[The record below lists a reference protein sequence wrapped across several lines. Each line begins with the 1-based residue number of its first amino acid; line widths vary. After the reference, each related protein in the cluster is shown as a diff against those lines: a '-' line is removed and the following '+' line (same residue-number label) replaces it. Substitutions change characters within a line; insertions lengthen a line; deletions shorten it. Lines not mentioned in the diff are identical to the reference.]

1 MTTTTSKKQPKV
13 PIATKRTLDIQHSN
27 KLSQIQEHEDKQKGL
42 KEQLK
47 EVNKLIDSLNNQRRQ
62 NGTLNDQEFESYI
75 SSVDKRDELQKEIE
89 RIKEIIDETDY
100 YVNVGHTL
108 FKYYDIIEKGDGG
121 EDDGVNNINVGE
133 NSILKYFIKSNEP
146 VAEESD
152 AECSFNKRD
161 GRDDRASLLDK
172 YLAVTDE
179 NYVSPI
185 CFETKDACRHCGS
198 SNMKML
204 PHDGITYCGDCSSI
218 EFVSLEHERPSYHQ
232 ANYEISY
239 FSYKRINHLNEC
251 ISQIQGKET
260 TDIPQEVYDMI
271 LLEIKK
277 QKITNMA
284 ELTPKKLRGIL
295 KKLRL
300 NRYYE
305 HLIHLVSKLT
315 GLNIPHLDPEVEE
328 KLRVMFKMIQ
338 PAFLKHAPSSRKNF
352 LSYSYTLRKCVELL
366 ERDEYLD
373 LFPVL
378 KSRDK
383 AFEQDKIW
391 AKICQEL
398 NWQFIPSL

>member
-1 MTTTTSKKQPKV
+1 MNTINSKKTQKNI
-13 PIATKRTLDIQHSN
+13 IANANKRTLDIQHSL
-27 KLSQIQEHEDKQKGL
+27 KISQIQEYEDKQKEL

-47 EVNKLIDSLNNQRRQ
+47 EVNRKIELLCLNKKPNELTQKEQDDYFNYIDL
-62 NGTLNDQEFESYI
+62 
-75 SSVDKRDELQKEIE
+75 RDELQKDLDGL
-89 RIKEIIDETDY
+89 KEKIDETDY
-100 YVNVGHTL
+100 YINVGHTL
-108 FKYYDIIEKGDGG
+108 FKYYDIIEKGDG
-121 EDDGVNNINVGE
+121 DDDSLNNINVDE
-133 NSILKYFIKSNEP
+133 NSILKYFIKNENND
-146 VAEESD
+146 E
-152 AECSFNKRD
+152 NKENNYCKKD
-161 GRDDRASLLDK
+161 PDKDDRASLLDK
-172 YLAVTDE
+172 YMSVTDD
-179 NYVSPI
+179 NYISPL
-185 CFETKDACRHCGS
+185 CFDVKDGCRYCGS
-198 SNMKML
+198 NNMQML
-204 PHDGITYCGDCSSI
+204 PYDGLSYCGDCSSI
-218 EFVSLEHERPSYHQ
+218 EFISLEHERPSYHQ
-232 ANYEISY
+232 ASYEISY
-239 FSYKRINHLNEC
+239 FAYKRINHLNEC

-284 ELTPKKLRGIL
+284 DLTPKKLRGIL

-315 GLNIPHLDPEVEE
+315 GLNIPHLDPEIEE

>member
-1 MTTTTSKKQPKV
+1 MTATTSKKQSKAQNIV
-13 PIATKRTLDIQHSN
+13 KRTLDIQHSH
-27 KLSQIQEHEDKQKGL
+27 KLSQIQDHEDKQKTL
-42 KEQLK
+42 KDMLKDLSKKIDTFNQLK
-47 EVNKLIDSLNNQRRQ
+47 KSNSL
-62 NGTLNDQEFESYI
+62 TDKEFDEYLSCI
-75 SSVDKRDELQKEIE
+75 DKRDELQKELE
-89 RIKEIIDETDY
+89 QLKEVDETDY

-108 FKYYDIIEKGDGG
+108 FKYYDILEKKVGD
-121 EDDGVNNINVGE
+121 DDGVNNINVDE
-133 NSILKYFIKSNEP
+133 KSILKYFIKSNDPIVED
-146 VAEESD
+146 SD
-152 AECSFNKRD
+152 NGYCKKD
-161 GRDDRASLLDK
+161 DRDDRASLLDK
-172 YLAVTDE
+172 YLSVTDE
-179 NYVSPI
+179 NYISPI
-185 CFETKDACRHCGS
+185 SYDTKDCCRYCDS

-315 GLNIPHLDPEVEE
+315 GLNIPHLDPDVEE

>member
-1 MTTTTSKKQPKV
+1 MTATTSKKQIK
-13 PIATKRTLDIQHSN
+13 ALNTGKRTLDIQHSQ
-27 KLSQIQEHEDKQKGL
+27 KLSQIQEYEEKQKTL

-47 EVNKLIDSLNNQRRQ
+47 EVNKSLEIFNQLKQQ
-62 NGTLNDQEFESYI
+62 NGNLNDEDFDKYI
-75 SSVDKRDELQKEIE
+75 SCVDRREDLQ
-89 RIKEIIDETDY
+89 RQLDNIKEKIDETDY
-100 YVNVGHTL
+100 YVNTGHTL
-108 FKYYDIIEKGDGG
+108 FKYYEIVEKGEG
-121 EDDGVNNINVGE
+121 EEDGVNNINVGE

-146 VAEESD
+146 VADETTD
-152 AECSFNKRD
+152 DCSYNKRD
-161 GRDDRASLLDK
+161 DRDDRASLLDK
-172 YLAVTDE
+172 YLSVTDD
-179 NYVSPI
+179 NYISPV
-185 CFETKDACRHCGS
+185 CYETKEACKHCGS
-198 SNMKML
+198 ANMKML
-204 PHDGITYCGDCSSI
+204 PHDGISYCGDCSSI

-315 GLNIPHLDPEVEE
+315 GLNIPHLDTEVEE